1 MARLS
6 RASRRPL
13 LILCSIALASLLFAS
28 PRVAAAVDCATLPNP
43 LYLQVGD
50 TQEPLMKELG
60 HALRDA
66 DAPITLVYVTSG
78 SCTNVEALY
87 TGVPIT
93 KNPLYVPSTAEDASW
108 TTAKPSVE
116 CTIAPSGHPV
126 ELANSA
132 LFVSSCNPNP
142 PPAGI
147 KLFQGP
153 VQGYGFVVPK
163 QSSQRAITAEEAYFA
178 FGFGDRGMAT
188 PWTNES
194 QMFIRT
200 VTKSTLLTLAATVRV
215 PAAQWRGVRFDK
227 SSEVQSALLASPAPE
242 QAIGLLGVEL
252 FDRNRDKLT
261 LLAFRALQ
269 QRYAYF
275 PDSTA
280 TAFDKRNLRDGHY
293 VAWSPTVWL
302 TKVDASGVPS
312 NENARYV
319 IDLILANDVTPK
331 PKFEPIDIAITVGLV
346 PDCAMGVTRSFEAGE
361 LSPYQAAEPCGC
373 YFEAKATGKPPSACV
388 ACDET
393 KPCATGACRHGYCE
407 SR

>member
-1 MARLS
+1 MQRLS
-6 RASRRPL
+6 RAARP
-13 LILCSIALASLLFAS
+13 SLLLVFSVLVGSVLLPSQRAS
-28 PRVAAAVDCATLPNP
+28 AQVDCATLQNP

-60 HALRDA
+60 RALRNA
-66 DAPITLVYVTSG
+66 DAPITLIYVTSG

-93 KNPLYVPSTAEDASW
+93 KNPLYVPSAAEDATW
-108 TTAKPSVE
+108 TPQKPGVE
-116 CTIAPSGHPV
+116 CKIAAGGHPV

-132 LFVSSCNPNP
+132 LFVSSCSPNP

-178 FGFGDRGMAT
+178 FGFGERGMVT
-188 PWTNES
+188 PWSNES

-200 VTKSTLLTLAATVRV
+200 VTKSTLLTLAATVHV
-215 PAAQWRGVRFDK
+215 PAAQWRGMRFDK

-261 LLAFRALQ
+261 LLAFRAFQ

-280 TAFDKRNLRDGHY
+280 TSFDKRNLRDGHY
-293 VAWSPTVWL
+293 VPWSPTVWL
-302 TKVDASGVPS
+302 TKVDESGVPT
-312 NENARYV
+312 NANARYV
-319 IDLILANDVTPK
+319 IDLILANEVTPK
-331 PKFEPIDIAITVGLV
+331 PKFEPIDIAISVGLV
-346 PDCAMGVTRSFEAGE
+346 PDCAMGVTRAYEAGE
-361 LSPYQAAEPCGC
+361 LSLYQPAEPCGC
-373 YFEAKATGKPPSACV
+373 YFEAKATGKAPSACV
-388 ACDET
+388 ACDAT